1 MYRLLILCTIFSMAS
16 FASCKKKPDP
26 AAAAKALCACNDPV
40 ESINAEITA
49 AAGNQTKLTEIATRH
64 TAAMTSS
71 SNCIKETVTTLTAS
85 LKGEKFK
92 VGLLDAMKNQCPE
105 VERLYSRFVY

>member
-1 MYRLLILCTIFSMAS
+1 MAS
-16 FASCKKKPDP
+16 FASCKKKSDP
-26 AAAAKALCACNDPV
+26 TAAAKALCACNDPV

-64 TAAMTSS
+64 TAAMTAS
-71 SNCIKETVTTLTAS
+71 SNCIKETVGTLSAS

-92 VGLLDAMKNQCPE
+92 AELLDAMRNQCSE
-105 VERLYSRFVY
+105 VQKLYSKFVY